1 MVIEQKFGDVRTGGT
16 GHLHEPP
23 VRAMGEQG
31 AVEGVVDFGEL
42 VQAPHSGRKAGHMFD
57 HAREPGEVHV
67 VHKRQ
72 GGGHTRAF
80 KDAADFVFV
89 LYFLTGHLADV
100 LPLLRFRRDQA
111 VLREDLQ
118 RLADWCAADA
128 EAFGKDD
135 FLNLLAGSEFAVK
148 YATLDELDNLAAV
161 CLAFERVH
169 DFSFEGHMTK
179 RFVRRFAVIGKRVSG
194 EARRIAFSMCFSTEL
209 LHSVTEIGATSRC

>member
-1 MVIEQKFGDVRTGGT
+1 
-16 GHLHEPP
+16 
-23 VRAMGEQG
+23 
-31 AVEGVVDFGEL
+31 
-42 VQAPHSGRKAGHMFD
+42 MFD